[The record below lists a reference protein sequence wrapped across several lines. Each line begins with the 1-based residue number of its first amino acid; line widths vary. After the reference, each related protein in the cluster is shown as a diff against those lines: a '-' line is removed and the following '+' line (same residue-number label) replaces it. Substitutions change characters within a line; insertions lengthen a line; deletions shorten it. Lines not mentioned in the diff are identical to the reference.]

1 MSSFNKFIHE
11 LPMDSDTSSV
21 DYSSAEEDG
30 DGMYPPTP
38 SSQCSRMSRSS
49 TFSKNYGHSTGWT
62 IFFFSWILFPL
73 RFLLGVPIRFCR
85 LFYIRRSTASPRGS
99 HQNSPLHAI
108 KKIHSLREHV
118 IHRTTDRRR
127 GVIEVFV
134 WALICQLTFILLF
147 SLCLVSI
154 NVHDLQFSL

>member
-1 MSSFNKFIHE
+1 
-11 LPMDSDTSSV
+11 
-21 DYSSAEEDG
+21 
-30 DGMYPPTP
+30 MYPPTP

-62 IFFFSWILFPL
+62 IFFFSWILFPI
-73 RFLLGVPIRFCR
+73 RFLLGVPIRFFR

-99 HQNSPLHAI
+99 HQNSPLHAV
-108 KKIHSLREHV
+108 KKIHSLRDHV

-134 WALICQLTFILLF
+134 WGLICQLTFILLF
-147 SLCLVSI
+147 SLPLVSI